1 MVVKMLRQIN
11 RNPTQFAMIGAH
23 QKVFKPAREH
33 QLSGGKCMKRL
44 IVLVLLC
51 LLMANHGLAQTRNT
65 EQGRTQ
71 ASISERVAGMQKF
84 AGYFPFYWDAKAG
97 KLWLEIDKWNSEFLY
112 VESLPAGIGSN
123 DIGLDRGQVGQA
135 HVVRFERIGPR
146 VLLIA
151 SNEGYRADSDNA
163 DERRAVKDA
172 FAEST
177 LWGFEV
183 AAEEGNRALVDA
195 TNFYLRDVH
204 GIPGTLQRM
213 QQGQFRLD
221 PSRSAFYLANTRNFP
236 KNTEIETTLTF
247 TTEGEAG
254 PLLRSVTPASNALTV
269 REHVSFVELP
279 GAGFHTRANDPRA
292 GYFGIQYMDFAM
304 PISEPVVK
312 RYLSH
317 HRLQK
322 KDPSAAMSDPVKPIV
337 YYVDRG
343 APEPVRSALIEG
355 ASWWNQAFEA
365 AGYRNAFRVEVMPAD
380 ADPMDVRYN
389 VIQWVHRSTRGWSYG
404 SSVTDPRTGE
414 IIQGRVSLGSL
425 RDRQDFLIASGL
437 LAPYGKDKTVVEK
450 IMQQVVLARLRQLA
464 AHEVGHTL
472 GLQHNFAASTTNRAS
487 VMDYPAPMVTLGAD
501 GQPDLANAYARGIG
515 EWDKVA
521 ITYGYS
527 DFASG
532 TNEQAALDKIL
543 SDAFA
548 KGLRYLTDQDARPAG
563 AASSYTHL
571 WDNGTNVIDGLENLM
586 KVRDVALN
594 RFGENNIREGAPMAT
609 LEDVLVP
616 LYMHHRYQVEAVA
629 KLIGGVD
636 YTFSLRG
643 KGDRNPQIVS
653 PLEQRRALNA
663 VLETLKPESL
673 ALPES
678 LLRLIPPRPPGYGR
692 TREDFRIRTSP
703 AFDALAPAEAYANH
717 VCDFLFNPERSA
729 RIVEFHAR
737 NGVEYPM
744 LGDYFDKIITETFRA
759 SARPGYRG
767 EIQRTVNAVVLNEL
781 MTLAANERASNEVR
795 AIAEMKL
802 DELKTWTA
810 EQSGMTRDRNQRA
823 FLLYVSNQIK
833 RFQDDPKKMNLT
845 KPNEPPDG
853 QPIGTDWWTMMDQD
867 WCRSR

>member
-1 MVVKMLRQIN
+1 VYLQKSVKS
-11 RNPTQFAMIGAH
+11 FA
-23 QKVFKPAREH
+23 
-33 QLSGGKCMKRL
+33 L
-44 IVLVLLC
+44 
-51 LLMANHGLAQTRNT
+51 GLATLFLATTLFAQPRSTSEARP
-65 EQGRTQ
+65 
-71 ASISERVAGMQKF
+71 SIGEKIAGMQKF
-84 AGYFPFYWDAKAG
+84 PGYYPFYWDAKAG

-112 VESLPAGIGSN
+112 VESLPAGMGSN

-151 SNEGYRADSDNA
+151 ANESYRADSDNA

-221 PSRSAFYLANTRNFP
+221 ATRSAFYLANTKNFP
-236 KNTEIETTLTF
+236 KNTEVETTLTF
-247 TTEGEAG
+247 TTEGEGG
-254 PLLRSVTPASNALTV
+254 PLVRSVTPVANAITV

-279 GAGFHTRANDPRA
+279 GPGFHRRENDPRA
-292 GYFGIQYMDFAM
+292 GFFGIQYMDFAT
-304 PISEPVVK
+304 PISEPIVK
-312 RYLSH
+312 HYIDH

-322 KDPSAAMSDPVKPIV
+322 KDPTAAISDPVKPIV

-365 AGYRNAFRVEVMPAD
+365 AGYRNAFRVEVMPPD

-437 LAPYGKDKTVVEK
+437 IAPYGKDKTVVDK
-450 IMQQVVLARLRQLA
+450 LMQQVVIARLRQLA

-487 VMDYPAPMVTLGAD
+487 VMDYPAPLVTLGPD
-501 GQPDLANAYARGIG
+501 GQADLSNAYAKGIG
-515 EWDKVA
+515 DWDKVA

-527 DFASG
+527 DFAPG
-532 TNEQAALDKIL
+532 TNEQTALDKIL
-543 SDAFA
+543 SEAFGR
-548 KGLRYLTDQDARPAG
+548 GLRYLTDQDARPPSAS
-563 AASSYTHL
+563 SSYTHL

-586 KVRDVALN
+586 KVRDIALN

-629 KLIGGVD
+629 KLIGGLD

-643 KGDRNPQIVS
+643 KGDSNPQIVS
-653 PLEQRRALNA
+653 PQEQKRALYA
-663 VLETLKPESL
+663 VLNTLKPENL
-673 ALPES
+673 TIPES
-678 LLRLIPPRPPGYGR
+678 LLRLIPPRPPGYQR

-717 VCDFLFNPERSA
+717 VCDFLFNAERAA

-737 NGVEYPM
+737 NGAEYPM

-759 SARPGYRG
+759 SVRSGYGG
-767 EIQRTVNAVVLNEL
+767 EIQHTVNAVVLNEL

-802 DELKTWTA
+802 DELKTWTS
-810 EQSGMTRDRNQRA
+810 EQSGLTRDRNQRA
-823 FLLYVSNQIK
+823 FLLYVANQIK

-853 QPIGTDWWTMMDQD
+853 QPIGTDWWTMMDED
-867 WCRSR
+867 WCTWR

>member
-1 MVVKMLRQIN
+1 M
-11 RNPTQFAMIGAH
+11 T
-23 QKVFKPAREH
+23 
-33 QLSGGKCMKRL
+33 RL
-44 IVLVLLC
+44 ISTFSFFLL
-51 LLMANHGLAQTRNT
+51 LSPAVLAQPRSSSDAKIPTIT
-65 EQGRTQ
+65 
-71 ASISERVAGMQKF
+71 ERVSGMERF
-84 AGYFPFYWDAKAG
+84 PGYFPFYWDAKAG

-123 DIGLDRGQVGQA
+123 DIGLDRGQLGQS
-135 HVVRFERIGPR
+135 HIVRFERTGPR

-151 SNEGYRADSDNA
+151 SNEAFRANSDNA

-195 TNFYLRDVH
+195 TAFYLRDVH
-204 GIPGTLQRM
+204 GIPGTLQRN

-221 PSRSAFYLANTRNFP
+221 PTRCAFYLANTKNFP
-236 KNTEIETTLTF
+236 KNTEVETTLTF

-254 PLLRSVTPASNALTV
+254 PLVRTVTPVAQAITV

-279 GAGFHTRANDPRA
+279 PPGFKPRENDPRS
-292 GYFGIQYMDFAM
+292 GYSGISYMDFAT
-304 PISEPVVK
+304 PISEPIAK
-312 RYLSH
+312 HYISR

-322 KDPSAAMSDPVKPIV
+322 KDPSAAISDPVEPIV
-337 YYVDRG
+337 YYLDRG

-404 SSVTDPRTGE
+404 SSLDDPRTGE

-425 RDRQDFLIASGL
+425 RDRQDFLIAQGL
-437 LAPYGKDKTVVEK
+437 LAPYGRDKTVVDK

-487 VMDYPAPMVTLGAD
+487 VMDYPAPLVTLGAD
-501 GQPDLANAYARGIG
+501 GLPDFSNAYAKGIG

-521 ITYGYS
+521 IAYGYQ
-527 DFASG
+527 DFPTG
-532 TNEQAALDKIL
+532 TDERAGLDKIL
-543 SDAFA
+543 RDAFDR
-548 KGLRYLTDQDARPAG
+548 GLRYLTDQDARPAS
-563 AASSYTHL
+563 ASSSYTHL
-571 WDNGTNVIDGLENLM
+571 WDNGANVIDGLANVM
-586 KVRDVALN
+586 KVRAAAIN

-609 LEDVLVP
+609 LEDVLAP
-616 LYMHHRYQVEAVA
+616 LYMYHRYQVEAVA
-629 KLIGGVD
+629 KLVGGED

-643 KGDRNPQIVS
+643 KGDRNPQIVPS
-653 PLEQRRALNA
+653 QEQKRALYA
-663 VLETLKPESL
+663 VLGTLKPENL

-678 LLRLIPPRPPGYGR
+678 LLRLIPPRPPGYAR

-703 AFDALAPAEAYANH
+703 TFDALAPAEAYANH
-717 VCDFLFNPERSA
+717 VCDFLFNQERAA

-737 NGVEYPM
+737 DPQQYP
-744 LGDYFDKIITETFRA
+744 
-759 SARPGYRG
+759 P
-767 EIQRTVNAVVLNEL
+767 
-781 MTLAANERASNEVR
+781 
-795 AIAEMKL
+795 L
-802 DELKTWTA
+802 D
-810 EQSGMTRDRNQRA
+810 D
-823 FLLYVSNQIK
+823 V
-833 RFQDDPKKMNLT
+833 
-845 KPNEPPDG
+845 
-853 QPIGTDWWTMMDQD
+853 
-867 WCRSR
+867 